1 MASAPAGLR
10 VFGLFVAEK
19 PRYEAG
25 GAPEWRNGRR
35 SGFKIRRGKP
45 RVSSNLTS
53 GTIAFSVFVEA
64 VFDLAFSLPGRI
76 KLNIADLPSNVSLVC
91 SELEADFQMRD
102 MGEATSQSVARC
114 GG

>member
-1 MASAPAGLR
+1 MS

-19 PRYEAG
+19 PRYEAD

-53 GTIAFSVFVEA
+53 GTKAFLGSVEA
-64 VFDLAFSLPGRI
+64 MFDLAFS
-76 KLNIADLPSNVSLVC
+76 
-91 SELEADFQMRD
+91 
-102 MGEATSQSVARC
+102 
-114 GG
+114 